1 MTVADV
7 VILNI
12 ARIIDRTGDLKDTN
26 KSIGFI
32 IAFVHYQLS
41 LDRLRCAEN
50 EFYVDSTPGTVCE
63 NRYISSLKVARGFA
77 SRGKSTKGWFFGF
90 KLHGGGHLRRN
101 TDETPHS
108 SAQGAWLECSATF
121 STAFR
126 HFCSTSLTMQS
137 NGFCRAVLSLKK
149 LEF

>member
-1 MTVADV
+1 MAVADV

-12 ARIIDRTGDLKDTN
+12 ARILDRTGDLKDTN

-32 IAFVHYQLS
+32 MAFVHYQLS
-41 LDRLRCAEN
+41 LNRLRCAEN

-90 KLHGGGHLRRN
+90 KLHGG
-101 TDETPHS
+101 
-108 SAQGAWLECSATF
+108 
-121 STAFR
+121 
-126 HFCSTSLTMQS
+126 STSDGTLMRLRIRPHKGRGWNVPPLFLQHF
-137 NGFCRAVLSLKK
+137 GIFAPPR
-149 LEF
+149 